1 MLVQHFTRKMTYVCF
16 VYNRNMFYYSDR
28 FQFNVVPFVQ
38 NSVCQASEADC
49 FMITTEENCVRHPIQ
64 TNYAF
69 DIYSQYKS
77 GLFL

>member
-1 MLVQHFTRKMTYVCF
+1 MCALSTSC
-16 VYNRNMFYYSDR
+16 NMFYYSDR